1 MNITHASAEHFP
13 KLHQLDSHIAETELR
28 SLIAQKRILI
38 LEDNGDLHG
47 WLRWNLFW
55 DNTPFMNMLFV
66 VEPRRGEGLGR
77 KMVLQWEEEMQQLG
91 YESVMTSTACDEYA
105 QHFYSKLGYET
116 IGGFT
121 PLGDPYEL
129 ILAKKLC

>member
-1 MNITHASAEHFP
+1 MNISHASAEHFP

-77 KMVLQWEEEMQQLG
+77 RLVLQWEEEMRQLG
-91 YESVMTSTACDEYA
+91 YESVMTSTASDEYA
-105 QHFYSKLGYET
+105 QHFYRKLGYET

-121 PLGDPYEL
+121 PFGDPYEL

>member
-77 KMVLQWEEEMQQLG
+77 RLVLQWEEEMRQLG
-91 YESVMTSTACDEYA
+91 YESVMTSTASDEYA
-105 QHFYSKLGYET
+105 QHFYRKLGYET

-121 PLGDPYEL
+121 PFGDPYEL

>member
-1 MNITHASAEHFP
+1 MNISHASAEHFP

-38 LEDNGDLHG
+38 LEDSGDLLG

-66 VEPRRGEGLGR
+66 FESRRGEGLGR
-77 KMVLQWEEEMQQLG
+77 RLVLQWEEEMRQLG
-91 YESVMTSTACDEYA
+91 YESVMTSTASDEYA
-105 QHFYSKLGYET
+105 QHFYRKLGYET

-121 PLGDPYEL
+121 PFGDPYEL

>member
-38 LEDNGDLHG
+38 LEDNGNLHG

-66 VEPRRGEGLGR
+66 VESRRGEGLGR
-77 KMVLQWEEEMQQLG
+77 MMVLHWEEEMRQLG
-91 YESVMTSTACDEYA
+91 YESVMTSTASDEYA
-105 QHFYSKLGYET
+105 QHFYRKLGYET

-121 PLGDPYEL
+121 PFGDPYEL
-129 ILAKKLC
+129 ILAKKLF

>member
-1 MNITHASAEHFP
+1 MNITHASAEYFP

-38 LEDNGDLHG
+38 LEDSGDLLG

-66 VEPRRGEGLGR
+66 FESRRGEGLGR
-77 KMVLQWEEEMQQLG
+77 RLVLQWEEEMRQLG
-91 YESVMTSTACDEYA
+91 YESVMTSTASDEYA
-105 QHFYSKLGYET
+105 QHFYRKLGYET

>member
-38 LEDNGDLHG
+38 LEDNGNLHG

-66 VEPRRGEGLGR
+66 VESRRGEGLGR
-77 KMVLQWEEEMQQLG
+77 MMVLHWEEEMRQLG
-91 YESVMTSTACDEYA
+91 YESVMTSTASDEYA
-105 QHFYSKLGYET
+105 QHFYRKLGYET

-121 PLGDPYEL
+121 PFGDPYEL

>member
-13 KLHQLDSHIAETELR
+13 KLHQLDSHIAETELH

-66 VEPRRGEGLGR
+66 VESRRGEGLGR
-77 KMVLQWEEEMQQLG
+77 RLVLQWEEEMRQLG
-91 YESVMTSTACDEYA
+91 YESVMTSTASDEYA
-105 QHFYSKLGYET
+105 QHFYRKLGYET

-121 PLGDPYEL
+121 PFGDPYEL

>member
-38 LEDNGDLHG
+38 LEDNGDLLG

-66 VEPRRGEGLGR
+66 VESRRGEGLGR
-77 KMVLQWEEEMQQLG
+77 RLVLQWEEEMRQQG
-91 YESVMTSTACDEYA
+91 YESVMTSTASDEYA
-105 QHFYSKLGYET
+105 QHFYRKLGYET

-121 PLGDPYEL
+121 PHW
-129 ILAKKLC
+129 

>member
-38 LEDNGDLHG
+38 LEDNGDLLG

-77 KMVLQWEEEMQQLG
+77 MMVLHWEEEMRQLG
-91 YESVMTSTACDEYA
+91 YESVMTSTASDEYA
-105 QHFYSKLGYET
+105 QHFYRKLGYET

-121 PLGDPYEL
+121 PFGDPYEL

>member
-66 VEPRRGEGLGR
+66 VESRRGEGLGR
-77 KMVLQWEEEMQQLG
+77 RLVLQWEEEMRQLG
-91 YESVMTSTACDEYA
+91 YESVMTSTASDEYA
-105 QHFYSKLGYET
+105 QHFYRKLGYKT

-121 PLGDPYEL
+121 PIGDPYEL

>member
-66 VEPRRGEGLGR
+66 FESRRGEGLGR
-77 KMVLQWEEEMQQLG
+77 RLVLQWEEEMRQLG
-91 YESVMTSTACDEYA
+91 YESVMTSTASDEYA
-105 QHFYSKLGYET
+105 QHFYRKLGYET

-121 PLGDPYEL
+121 PFGDPYEL

>member
-77 KMVLQWEEEMQQLG
+77 RLVVQWEEEMRQLG
-91 YESVMTSTACDEYA
+91 YESVMTSTASDEYS
-105 QHFYSKLGYET
+105 QHFYRKLGYET

-121 PLGDPYEL
+121 PFGDPYEL
-129 ILAKKLC
+129 ILAKRL

>member
-1 MNITHASAEHFP
+1 MNITHASAEYFP

-38 LEDNGDLHG
+38 LEDNGDLLG

-66 VEPRRGEGLGR
+66 VESRRGEGLGR
-77 KMVLQWEEEMQQLG
+77 MMVLHWEEEMRQLG
-91 YESVMTSTACDEYA
+91 YESVMTSTASDEYA
-105 QHFYSKLGYET
+105 QHFYRKLGYET

-121 PLGDPYEL
+121 PFSDPYEL